1 MCVTLHCTALT
12 CLHDD
17 VFGQVHV
24 LRDVEDAV
32 TLGGT
37 RETGAD
43 GQDFHEWV
51 RECVSESSS
60 ERISTVVMW

>member
-1 MCVTLHCTALT
+1 M
-12 CLHDD
+12 
-17 VFGQVHV
+17 